1 MLKKNKKKPASNKK
15 RTFLSVKPILTTD
28 SFVCFY
34 LGQTP
39 IEACV
44 SASASAPK
52 FPLAVGMKVLGFT
65 ITRINPLVDV
75 SRNGDVYHSI
85 LKHEGYSEE

>member
-52 FPLAVGMKVLGFT
+52 FPLAVGMKGLGFT

-75 SRNGDVYHSI
+75 SRNGDFYHSI
-85 LKHEGYSEE
+85 LKLEGYSE